1 MAKMVSLMLGVF
13 FLPQEK
19 GEIVS
24 KVFIDEKLK

>member
-13 FLPQEK
+13 FFATRK

-24 KVFIDEKLK
+24 KVFIDET